1 MPALFA
7 SLLNRLV
14 VAAIFFAGG
23 AFGAVFM
30 WAALHRLGIHPYDG
44 SIFEPGLGHW
54 VMVAGFG
61 CALTGFVGRNVMANR
76 LLRSVRETYN
86 VDVPGPRITSVG
98 ERVLV
103 VAIALAAAA
112 AWYVWQP

>member
-1 MPALFA
+1 MHAVLV

-14 VAAIFFAGG
+14 VAALFFVSG
-23 AFGAVFM
+23 AFGAVFL

-44 SIFEPGLGHW
+44 SIFDPGLWHW

-61 CALTGFVGRNVMANR
+61 CALTGFIGRDVMANR
-76 LLRSVRETYN
+76 LLRSVRETYG
-86 VDVPGPRITSVG
+86 VDVPDRRVTSIG

-103 VAIALAAAA
+103 VAIAFAATT
-112 AWYVWQP
+112 AWYVWQR

>member
-1 MPALFA
+1 MSKLAGMPALFA

-61 CALTGFVGRNVMANR
+61 CALTGFVGRNVMA
-76 LLRSVRETYN
+76 
-86 VDVPGPRITSVG
+86 
-98 ERVLV
+98 
-103 VAIALAAAA
+103 
-112 AWYVWQP
+112 